1 MLQRGFTLVELVVTV
16 SLVAILISIGVPS
29 FQNLIRNNRAIAIT
43 NDLVLAIQL
52 ARSEAVKQRREMIL
66 CRRNS
71 AGDNC
76 ENGADWS
83 AGWLVC
89 QLDDDGT
96 ACEESV
102 VQAWGPPSGSPV
114 LSGPATNI
122 AFDQTG
128 KPSPSPVTFTLRQL
142 NCTGDEKRTLTVNAA
157 GFVGITRS
165 ACP

>member
-52 ARSEAVKQRREMIL
+52 ARSEAVKQQREMTL
-66 CRRNS
+66 CRRN
-71 AGDNC
+71 AVGDDC

-83 AGWLVC
+83 AGWLIC
-89 QLDDDGT
+89 QLNHT
-96 ACEESV
+96 KTCEEPV
-102 VQAWGPPSGSPV
+102 IQVWGPPRGSPV
-114 LSGPATNI
+114 LSGPSPGIEFAR
-122 AFDQTG
+122 TG
-128 KPSPSPVTFTLRQL
+128 EPRLSPVTFTLRLL
-142 NCTGDEKRTLTVNAA
+142 NCTGDEQRTLIVNAA
-157 GFVGITRS
+157 GFVSITRS